1 VPPIFLHMAMARD
14 VRARLS
20 SDLLSDR
27 AGAYFLGATTP
38 DIRVITRWERERTHF
53 FDLGVTEHQDSVEAM
68 FTEHPHLRDAARLT
82 PETVAFVSGFI
93 GHLALDETWIVQVY
107 RPHFG
112 QLSALGGDA
121 QANVM
126 DRLLQFE
133 LDRRRREETDAAREI
148 RQALECC
155 SLDIH
160 VGFLDSETL
169 RRWLEVAIDQTRHP
183 PDWERFR
190 QIGSRH
196 LKGAG
201 IESGEALEEFM
212 ARVPEVL
219 ERTIRHVST
228 AHVDAYLEQSVEKA
242 ALAAQRYLG
251 QR

>member
-1 VPPIFLHMAMARD
+1 MAMARD
-14 VRARLS
+14 VRERV
-20 SDLLSDR
+20 SDGLLNAR

-38 DIRVITRWERERTHF
+38 DIRVLTRWERERTHF
-53 FDLGVTEHQDSVEAM
+53 FDLGVTEHQDSVALMFAAHPQLTEA
-68 FTEHPHLRDAARLT
+68 DKLT
-82 PETVAFVSGFI
+82 LESAAFVAGYI

-112 QLSALGGDA
+112 QLSTLGGDA
-121 QANVM
+121 NANIM

-133 LDRRRREETDAAREI
+133 LDRRRREEQETVTDI

-155 SLDIH
+155 SLDID

-190 QIGSRH
+190 QVGSRH

-201 IESGEALEEFM
+201 IESAEALEEFM

-228 AHVDAYLEQSVEKA
+228 AHVDAYLEQSVERA
-242 ALAAQRYLG
+242 ARIIEQYLG
-251 QR
+251 LR